1 MCNRAVEYVAAAAWR
16 VVLYVGDEVANDK
29 GMDETGQGSLHEAC
43 CIIMATI
50 ANCVLNSINKVGGIR
65 LHEAEARVIKLLNIL
80 EISQKRPTA
89 SFQASR
95 QLLQG
100 RKGQNQQLRQVGI
113 GHLRR
118 R

>member
-43 CIIMATI
+43 CVIMATI

-65 LHEAEARVIKLLNIL
+65 LHEAEARVISYSTSSKFLRKDP
-80 EISQKRPTA
+80 Q
-89 SFQASR
+89 QVSR
-95 QLLQG
+95 LQDNCFKVVKG
-100 RKGQNQQLRQVGI
+100 RINNFVKSELVI
-113 GHLRR
+113 
-118 R
+118 